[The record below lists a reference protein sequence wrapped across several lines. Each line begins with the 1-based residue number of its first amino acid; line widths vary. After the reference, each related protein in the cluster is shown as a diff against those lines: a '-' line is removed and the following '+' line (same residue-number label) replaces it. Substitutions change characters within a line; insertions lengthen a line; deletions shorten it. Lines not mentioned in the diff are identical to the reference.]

1 MANLIME
8 ESFNR
13 NKRKATMFEELYSDN
28 DSDNDFQDEDFHE
41 DFHFEDDFDNGEYQP
56 FNPEE
61 EEKEYLS
68 SLNKKT
74 SQKIVKPFAWM
85 NSPVKS
91 IEKSPKGEKSPS
103 PTWWDIKK
111 NPSFDRINGAL
122 NYASLLPPPTTK
134 PVDKKKKQKK
144 VKPATATTNGKPATS
159 TTNGKPATSTNGKP
173 ATSTN
178 GKPAT
183 STNGKPLID
192 EQQKRLIDEQ
202 QKPTRFCLSVIKKS
216 KCFHGVKCRF
226 AHKYSELK
234 ECNFGENCK
243 KIILIKTNSDGTL
256 ELNNKSEKCCNF
268 KHTKE
273 SLNSYLKR
281 IPQQH
286 TSPIKRT

>member
-144 VKPATATTNGKPATS
+144 VKPATSTTKPATS
-159 TTNGKPATSTNGKP
+159 TTNGKP
-173 ATSTN
+173 
-178 GKPAT
+178 
-183 STNGKPLID
+183 
-192 EQQKRLIDEQ
+192 LIDEQ